1 MMQDLRLILIIVG
14 AIAIIALLVHGFWTS
29 RKERSSMFRDRPLKR
44 MKSKRDDDSYD
55 EDVEDDEG
63 VGEVRV
69 HRVNHA
75 PANAQEHEVA
85 RPSPQHQYQPPYASA
100 QPRQPV
106 QQPPE
111 AQVPPQHAPR
121 PPANAQE
128 HEVARP
134 SPQHQYQPPYAS
146 AQPRQPVQQPPEAQV
161 PPQHAPRPAQPVQQ
175 PAYQPQPEQPLQQPV
190 SPQVASAPQP
200 VHSAPQPA
208 QQAFQPAEPVAA
220 PQPEPVA
227 EPAPVMDKPKRKEA
241 VIIMNVAAHHG
252 SELNGELLL
261 NSIQQAGFIFGDM
274 NIYHRHLSPDGSGPA
289 LFSLANMVKP
299 GTFDPEMKDF
309 TTPGVTI
316 FMQVPSY
323 GDELQNFKL
332 MLQSAQHIAD
342 EVGGVVL
349 DDQRRMMTPQKLR
362 EYQDII
368 REVKDANA

>member
-55 EDVEDDEG
+55 DDVEEDEG

-75 PANAQEHEVA
+75 PGQPQEHDA
-85 RPSPQHQYQPPYASA
+85 PRQSPQHQYQPPYASA
-100 QPRQPV
+100 QPRPAAPPQPQAPMQPPV
-106 QQPPE
+106 QQPLQP
-111 AQVPPQHAPR
+111 APQPQQVQPSAPPVQPPQQQAAP
-121 PPANAQE
+121 
-128 HEVARP
+128 P
-134 SPQHQYQPPYAS
+134 SQ
-146 AQPRQPVQQPPEAQV
+146 
-161 PPQHAPRPAQPVQQ
+161 
-175 PAYQPQPEQPLQQPV
+175 
-190 SPQVASAPQP
+190 APQP
-200 VHSAPQPA
+200 VAQPA
-208 QQAFQPAEPVAA
+208 PPSSAQTFQPAEPMIEA
-220 PQPEPVA
+220 EPVV
-227 EPAPVMDKPKRKEA
+227 EEAPVVEKPQRKEA

-252 SELNGELLL
+252 SELNGEVLL
-261 NSIQQAGFIFGDM
+261 NSIQQSGFKFGDM
-274 NIYHRHLSPDGSGPA
+274 NIFHRHLSPDGSGPA
-289 LFSLANMVKP
+289 LFSLANMVNP
-299 GTFDPEMKDF
+299 GTFDPEMTDF

-323 GDELQNFKL
+323 GDALQNFKL

-362 EYQDII
+362 EYQDRI
-368 REVKDANA
+368 REVMDANA

>member
-55 EDVEDDEG
+55 EDVEEDEG

-75 PANAQEHEVA
+75 PANAQEHETA

-106 QQPPE
+106 QQPSE
-111 AQVPPQHAPR
+111 AQVPPQYAQR
-121 PPANAQE
+121 P
-128 HEVARP
+128 V
-134 SPQHQYQPPYAS
+134 
-146 AQPRQPVQQPPEAQV
+146 QPVQQPQPVPQPV
-161 PPQHAPRPAQPVQQ
+161 YPPQPEQPVQQ
-175 PAYQPQPEQPLQQPV
+175 PAA
-190 SPQVASAPQP
+190 PQVAQPMQP
-200 VHSAPQPA
+200 VPQPA
-208 QQAFQPAEPVAA
+208 QQVFQTAEPVAA

-252 SELNGELLL
+252 SELNGEVLL

>member
-44 MKSKRDDDSYD
+44 MKSKRDDDSY
-55 EDVEDDEG
+55 VEDDEG

-121 PPANAQE
+121 PT
-128 HEVARP
+128 
-134 SPQHQYQPPYAS
+134 
-146 AQPRQPVQQPPEAQV
+146 QPVQ
-161 PPQHAPRPAQPVQQ
+161 QPVQQ

-227 EPAPVMDKPKRKEA
+227 DKPKRKEA

>member
-55 EDVEDDEG
+55 NDVEEDEG

-75 PANAQEHEVA
+75 PGQPQEHDA
-85 RPSPQHQYQPPYASA
+85 PRQPPQHQYQPPYASA
-100 QPRQPV
+100 QPRSAAPPQAPAAPVQQPAPPVPQPQPVQPPASPV
-106 QQPPE
+106 QQPP
-111 AQVPPQHAPR
+111 QAP
-121 PPANAQE
+121 
-128 HEVARP
+128 
-134 SPQHQYQPPYAS
+134 
-146 AQPRQPVQQPPEAQV
+146 QPV
-161 PPQHAPRPAQPVQQ
+161 AQPVQ
-175 PAYQPQPEQPLQQPV
+175 PAT
-190 SPQVASAPQP
+190 
-200 VHSAPQPA
+200 A
-208 QQAFQPAEPVAA
+208 QTIQPAEPVVET
-220 PQPEPVA
+220 EPVR
-227 EPAPVMDKPKRKEA
+227 EEAPVVEKPQRKEA

-252 SELNGELLL
+252 SELNGEVLL
-261 NSIQQAGFIFGDM
+261 NSIQQSGFKFGDM
-274 NIYHRHLSPDGSGPA
+274 NIFHRHLSPDGSGPA
-289 LFSLANMVKP
+289 LFSLANMVNP
-299 GTFDPEMKDF
+299 GTFDPEMTDF

-323 GDELQNFKL
+323 GDALQNFKL

-362 EYQDII
+362 EYQDRI
-368 REVKDANA
+368 REVMDANA

>member
-55 EDVEDDEG
+55 DDVEEDEG

-75 PANAQEHEVA
+75 PGQPQEHDA
-85 RPSPQHQYQPPYASA
+85 PRQSPQHQYQPPYASA
-100 QPRQPV
+100 QPRPAAPPQPQAPMQPPV
-106 QQPPE
+106 QQPLQP
-111 AQVPPQHAPR
+111 APQPQQVQPSAPPVQPPQ
-121 PPANAQE
+121 
-128 HEVARP
+128 
-134 SPQHQYQPPYAS
+134 
-146 AQPRQPVQQPPEAQV
+146 
-161 PPQHAPRPAQPVQQ
+161 QQ
-175 PAYQPQPEQPLQQPV
+175 PAPPSQ
-190 SPQVASAPQP
+190 APQP
-200 VHSAPQPA
+200 VAQPA
-208 QQAFQPAEPVAA
+208 PPSSAQTFQPAEPMIEA
-220 PQPEPVA
+220 EPVV
-227 EPAPVMDKPKRKEA
+227 EEAPVVEKPQRKEA

-252 SELNGELLL
+252 SELNGEVLL
-261 NSIQQAGFIFGDM
+261 NSIQQSGFKFGDM
-274 NIYHRHLSPDGSGPA
+274 NIFHRHLSPDGSGPA
-289 LFSLANMVKP
+289 LFSLANMVNP
-299 GTFDPEMKDF
+299 GTFDPEMTDF

-323 GDELQNFKL
+323 GDALQNFKL

-362 EYQDII
+362 EYQDRI
-368 REVKDANA
+368 REVMDANA

>member
-100 QPRQPV
+100 QPV
-106 QQPPE
+106 Q
-111 AQVPPQHAPR
+111 
-121 PPANAQE
+121 
-128 HEVARP
+128 
-134 SPQHQYQPPYAS
+134 
-146 AQPRQPVQQPPEAQV
+146 
-161 PPQHAPRPAQPVQQ
+161 QPVQQ

-274 NIYHRHLSPDGSGPA
+274 NIYHRHLSPDCSGPA

>member
-55 EDVEDDEG
+55 NDVEEDEG

-75 PANAQEHEVA
+75 PGQPQEHDA
-85 RPSPQHQYQPPYASA
+85 PRQPPQHQYQPPYASA
-100 QPRQPV
+100 QPRS
-106 QQPPE
+106 
-111 AQVPPQHAPR
+111 AAPPQAP
-121 PPANAQE
+121 AA
-128 HEVARP
+128 
-134 SPQHQYQPPYAS
+134 
-146 AQPRQPVQQPPEAQV
+146 
-161 PPQHAPRPAQPVQQ
+161 PVQQ
-175 PAYQPQPEQPLQQPV
+175 PAPPVPQPQPVQPPASPVQQ
-190 SPQVASAPQP
+190 PQP
-200 VHSAPQPA
+200 VAQPVQPA
-208 QQAFQPAEPVAA
+208 TAQTLQPAEPVVET
-220 PQPEPVA
+220 EPVR
-227 EPAPVMDKPKRKEA
+227 EEAPVVEKPQRKEA

-252 SELNGELLL
+252 SELNGEVLL
-261 NSIQQAGFIFGDM
+261 NSIQQSGFKFGDM
-274 NIYHRHLSPDGSGPA
+274 NIFHRHLSPDGSGPA
-289 LFSLANMVKP
+289 LFSLANMVNP
-299 GTFDPEMKDF
+299 GTFDPEMTDF

-323 GDELQNFKL
+323 GDALQNFKL

-362 EYQDII
+362 EYQDRI
-368 REVKDANA
+368 REVMDANA

>member
-55 EDVEDDEG
+55 DDVDADEG

-75 PANAQEHEVA
+75 PGQPQEHDA
-85 RPSPQHQYQPPYASA
+85 PRQSPQHQYQPPYASA
-100 QPRQPV
+100 QPRPATPPQPQAPQ
-106 QQPPE
+106 QQPP
-111 AQVPPQHAPR
+111 QPVPPSQQVQPSAP
-121 PPANAQE
+121 
-128 HEVARP
+128 
-134 SPQHQYQPPYAS
+134 
-146 AQPRQPVQQPPEAQV
+146 PVQ
-161 PPQHAPRPAQPVQQ
+161 PQQPAQPSQ
-175 PAYQPQPEQPLQQPV
+175 
-190 SPQVASAPQP
+190 APQP
-200 VHSAPQPA
+200 VAQPA
-208 QQAFQPAEPVAA
+208 PPLAEQTFQPADPAVEAEPVV
-220 PQPEPVA
+220 E
-227 EPAPVMDKPKRKEA
+227 EAPVVEKPQRKEV

-252 SELNGELLL
+252 SELNGEVLL
-261 NSIQQAGFIFGDM
+261 NSIQQSGFKFGDM
-274 NIYHRHLSPDGSGPA
+274 NIFHRHLSPDGSGPA
-289 LFSLANMVKP
+289 LFSLANMVNP
-299 GTFDPEMKDF
+299 GTFDPEMTDF

-323 GDELQNFKL
+323 GDALQNFKL

-362 EYQDII
+362 EYQDRI
-368 REVKDANA
+368 REVMDANA

>member
-55 EDVEDDEG
+55 DDVEEDEG

-75 PANAQEHEVA
+75 PGQPQEHDA
-85 RPSPQHQYQPPYASA
+85 PRQSPQHQYQPPYASA
-100 QPRQPV
+100 QSRPAAPPQPQAPMQQPV
-106 QQPPE
+106 QQPVQP
-111 AQVPPQHAPR
+111 APQPQQVQPSAPPVQPPQ
-121 PPANAQE
+121 
-128 HEVARP
+128 
-134 SPQHQYQPPYAS
+134 
-146 AQPRQPVQQPPEAQV
+146 
-161 PPQHAPRPAQPVQQ
+161 QQ
-175 PAYQPQPEQPLQQPV
+175 PAPPSQ
-190 SPQVASAPQP
+190 APQP
-200 VHSAPQPA
+200 VAQPA
-208 QQAFQPAEPVAA
+208 PPPSAQTFQPAEPVVEAK
-220 PQPEPVA
+220 PVV
-227 EPAPVMDKPKRKEA
+227 EEAPVVEKPQRKEA

-252 SELNGELLL
+252 CELNGEVLL
-261 NSIQQAGFIFGDM
+261 NSIQQSGFKFGDM
-274 NIYHRHLSPDGSGPA
+274 NIFHRHLSPDGSGPA
-289 LFSLANMVKP
+289 LFSLANMVNP
-299 GTFDPEMKDF
+299 GTFDPEMTDF

-323 GDELQNFKL
+323 GDALQNFKL

-362 EYQDII
+362 EYQDRI
-368 REVKDANA
+368 REVMDANA

>member
-55 EDVEDDEG
+55 EDVEEDEG

-75 PANAQEHEVA
+75 PANAQEHETA

-111 AQVPPQHAPR
+111 AQVPPQYAQR
-121 PPANAQE
+121 P
-128 HEVARP
+128 V
-134 SPQHQYQPPYAS
+134 
-146 AQPRQPVQQPPEAQV
+146 QPV
-161 PPQHAPRPAQPVQQ
+161 
-175 PAYQPQPEQPLQQPV
+175 YSPQPEQPVQQ
-190 SPQVASAPQP
+190 SAAPQVAQP
-200 VHSAPQPA
+200 MQPAPQPA
-208 QQAFQPAEPVAA
+208 QQVFQTAEPVAA

-252 SELNGELLL
+252 SELNGEVLL

>member
-85 RPSPQHQYQPPYASA
+85 RPSPQHQYHPPYASA
-100 QPRQPV
+100 QPV
-106 QQPPE
+106 Q
-111 AQVPPQHAPR
+111 
-121 PPANAQE
+121 
-128 HEVARP
+128 
-134 SPQHQYQPPYAS
+134 
-146 AQPRQPVQQPPEAQV
+146 
-161 PPQHAPRPAQPVQQ
+161 QPVQQ